1 MKTRSQTARSAPLP
15 RPDWTRGGGSLQ
27 PAPGTIAPKV
37 SRASC
42 FTCQH
47 FRFCLHGTATRHS
60 SRSSALFL
68 FLLSVKRW
76 RPSLLTHVNH
86 SISFTCHVE
95 SCKSLTANE
104 LSVVKRG
111 QTSPSTISGRK
122 FFVLGVFNFVFYN
135 RSSSI
140 FSLIQFTQCE
150 ALPHSVHPVTR
161 SFFSLHLA
169 LYPFIFSVR
178 PRY

>member
-1 MKTRSQTARSAPLP
+1 MKTRSQTASSAPLP

-68 FLLSVKRW
+68 FLLSVKMW

-95 SCKSLTANE
+95 SCKILTARF
-104 LSVVKRG
+104 SVVKRG
-111 QTSPSTISGRK
+111 QTSPSRISGRK
-122 FFVLGVFNFVFYN
+122 FFCTWCLQFCFVIIGPLQY
-135 RSSSI
+135 
-140 FSLIQFTQCE
+140 
-150 ALPHSVHPVTR
+150 SV
-161 SFFSLHLA
+161 
-169 LYPFIFSVR
+169 
-178 PRY
+178 